1 MITEWSVLDHVLT
14 DCWRVPMQVYSL
26 RLQVPRRSVTIG
38 HPPIDMR
45 HVEASPVEEGGY
57 GIVQLRNCRSSP
69 LFLTTVS

>member
-1 MITEWSVLDHVLT
+1 
-14 DCWRVPMQVYSL
+14 MQVYSL

-57 GIVQLRNCRSSP
+57 GIVQLGNCRSSP